1 MSCVEVTEP
10 TRKTCPLPTLGKLTR
25 VKLHR
30 AIVLVVMMLIA
41 VGALVLL
48 TAAGIANFDSHSLIA
63 LVVVVVAA
71 AISGV
76 AFSWKRYSR
85 RS

>member
-1 MSCVEVTEP
+1 
-10 TRKTCPLPTLGKLTR
+10 
-25 VKLHR
+25 
-30 AIVLVVMMLIA
+30 MMLLGIG
-41 VGALVLL
+41 VIVLL
-48 TAAGIANFDSHSLIA
+48 TTEGIANFDQHSLIA
-63 LVVVVVAA
+63 LGVVIVAA

>member
-1 MSCVEVTEP
+1 M
-10 TRKTCPLPTLGKLTR
+10 KI
-25 VKLHR
+25 HR

-41 VGALVLL
+41 LGAFILL
-48 TAAGIANFDSHSLIA
+48 TAAGIASFDVRSLVA
-63 LVVVVVAA
+63 LVVVIVAA